1 MNRNK
6 ISPARAVA
14 IVGISAAAIECGKLA
29 LAALPN
35 IEVVSLLVATFS
47 YVFGPLGFLATV
59 IFVSI
64 EPMIYG
70 FGSWVISYI
79 VYWPILSLV
88 FVILRR
94 LRVKNRILITGTAV
108 LMTFFFGILSSLI
121 DVGLFSGF
129 FENFLARFYI
139 YYARGIIFYALQ
151 IACNATLFPLLFPVL
166 TKKLEI
172 IIKLH

>member
-1 MNRNK
+1 MNKNK

-79 VYWPILSLV
+79 VYWPTLSLV
-88 FVILRR
+88 FVLLRR
-94 LRVKNRILITGTAV
+94 LRVKNRFLVSGIAV
-108 LMTFFFGILSSLI
+108 LMTFFFGVLSSLI

-129 FENFLARFYI
+129 FENFFTRFYI

-151 IACNATLFPLLFPVL
+151 IACNATLFPLLFPFL

>member
-1 MNRNK
+1 MNKNK

-79 VYWPILSLV
+79 VYWPTLSLG
-88 FVILRR
+88 FVLLRR
-94 LRVKNRILITGTAV
+94 LRVKNRFLVSGIAV
-108 LMTFFFGILSSLI
+108 LMTFFFGVLSSLI

-129 FENFLARFYI
+129 FENFFTRFYI
-139 YYARGIIFYALQ
+139 YYARGIIFYSLQ
-151 IACNATLFPLLFPVL
+151 IACNATLFPLLFPFL